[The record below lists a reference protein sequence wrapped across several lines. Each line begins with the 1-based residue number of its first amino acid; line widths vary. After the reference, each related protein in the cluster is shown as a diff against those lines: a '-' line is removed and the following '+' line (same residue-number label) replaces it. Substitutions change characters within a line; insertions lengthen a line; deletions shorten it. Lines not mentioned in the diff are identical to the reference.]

1 MRVRGQGQCTR
12 TGPAPVLAPYPCT
25 RTAQKYPLAPH
36 PYGPVPVWPLGPV
49 RSRIWPHAGKGLK
62 FKSNPF
68 LSPAIIGSCDHT
80 AFTLTLGYVNLPCSI
95 SWGLNMRSRWYF
107 TPTALLRLDVARG
120 GLSHLAQDR
129 AEYQRAWQPLL
140 RGLEHHFP

>member
-107 TPTALLRLDVARG
+107 TPTALVRLDVALLDLWLDNRVQQVVI
-120 GLSHLAQDR
+120 SV
-129 AEYQRAWQPLL
+129 AEDHVGDVLW
-140 RGLEHHFP
+140 F